1 MPGPVLG
8 AGGELVVQGAQAR
21 FLRGRY
27 LAMNRDEEVAVAVDI
42 RIADRE
48 RPLKIGPG
56 EIVPEKAPGPL
67 GQLPQ
72 DRVQFGKPRWAL
84 IGGWM

>member
-27 LAMNRDEEVAVAVDI
+27 LAMNREPVRNEGYFTV
-42 RIADRE
+42 
-48 RPLKIGPG
+48 
-56 EIVPEKAPGPL
+56 
-67 GQLPQ
+67 
-72 DRVQFGKPRWAL
+72 
-84 IGGWM
+84 